1 MRREKST
8 SVRKDKP
15 HRIDWHKQGLVYLVV
30 FGFIISPLYLF
41 LIVKGLDVPEKEV
54 YKDLVNYFTT
64 LYGSSMSY
72 VFVSVIGVY
81 FGMKMGGNDKGAQEE
96 NEEKGKRKCSN

>member
-1 MRREKST
+1 MKT
-8 SVRKDKP
+8 KQDKP

-54 YKDLVNYFTT
+54 YKDIVNYFTT

-81 FGMKMGGNDKGAQEE
+81 FGMKMGGNDTEVK
-96 NEEKGKRKCSN
+96 NVEKEKRGCSS